1 MTNKVMPYAAETEMT
16 LLGNII
22 IFDSAMREAVEGG
35 IVSDDFYLDKH
46 RKIFSIMYSMYE
58 RKEKIDNV
66 SLAQRLKDFDYYD
79 KAGGMDYLLTL
90 TNLVV
95 SENNTKDYVR
105 IIKNKSY
112 ARRIINVA
120 STIME
125 ESYDGSYDVGELL
138 DRAENKILDIT
149 RSRASSDFKKSAE
162 VFDETLAKLQKIYT
176 QKDEVTGVKSLYKD
190 LDRMTTG
197 FQKGDLVILA
207 ARPSVG
213 KTAFALNLAINA
225 ATYASGGVAIFSL
238 EMPAEQL
245 ATRMLGARSHVS
257 LQKLRTGK
265 LSEDDWSKIS
275 EAINELRRQNYYI
288 DDTPGIKI
296 SDMFAKCRSL
306 KNETGLSLVIV
317 DYIQLIQSSSRAESR
332 QQEVSDISRRLKAL
346 ARELEVPVIALSQ
359 LSRGVEQR
367 QDKKPMLSDL
377 RESGAIEQDADLV
390 MFLYR
395 EDYYEKKELDEQ
407 DNTVEVELI
416 LAKHRNGPTGTVK
429 LIFEKDINA
438 FYSAVSA

>member
-112 ARRIINVA
+112 ARRIIDVA

-149 RSRASSDFKKSAE
+149 
-162 VFDETLAKLQKIYT
+162 
-176 QKDEVTGVKSLYKD
+176 
-190 LDRMTTG
+190 
-197 FQKGDLVILA
+197 
-207 ARPSVG
+207 
-213 KTAFALNLAINA
+213 
-225 ATYASGGVAIFSL
+225 
-238 EMPAEQL
+238 
-245 ATRMLGARSHVS
+245 
-257 LQKLRTGK
+257 
-265 LSEDDWSKIS
+265 
-275 EAINELRRQNYYI
+275 
-288 DDTPGIKI
+288 
-296 SDMFAKCRSL
+296 
-306 KNETGLSLVIV
+306 
-317 DYIQLIQSSSRAESR
+317 
-332 QQEVSDISRRLKAL
+332 
-346 ARELEVPVIALSQ
+346 
-359 LSRGVEQR
+359 
-367 QDKKPMLSDL
+367 
-377 RESGAIEQDADLV
+377 
-390 MFLYR
+390 
-395 EDYYEKKELDEQ
+395 
-407 DNTVEVELI
+407 
-416 LAKHRNGPTGTVK
+416 
-429 LIFEKDINA
+429 
-438 FYSAVSA
+438 